1 MECYKQATDWTPGT
15 KRREHPLHDAFQLY
29 EPDFIDSED
38 TVIIIDEIQESS
50 EIYNRIREFT
60 RHFKAH
66 FIITGSY
73 LGRIYDPEFRYS
85 SGECH
90 QTHHLIR
97 FSFEEF
103 FDGL

>member
-66 FIITGSY
+66 FIITGSIT
-73 LGRIYDPEFRYS
+73 LDGFMIQNSVIPAAMS
-85 SGECH
+85 PNSPS
-90 QTHHLIR
+90 IR
-97 FSFEEF
+97 FLLRSF
-103 FDGL
+103 